1 MTKTKLINVFSQLSF
16 LEEEKRILNK
26 QLASIKKEE
35 TSLKE
40 ILSLEIPADS
50 AKNNIFHKVTTKPTV
65 SYGKLYS
72 AVLEELVPK
81 TKLSLAEDLKTSF
94 TSIIEVHSFKLE
106 A

>member
-1 MTKTKLINVFSQLSF
+1 MTKTKLINVFSQLSS
-16 LEEEKRILNK
+16 LENEKRTLNK

-40 ILSLEIPADS
+40 ILSLEIPAGS

-72 AVLEELVPK
+72 AVLEKLVPK
-81 TKLSLAEDLKTSF
+81 TKYAVAEELKDSF
-94 TSIIEVHSFKLE
+94 TSTTETHTFKLE
-106 A
+106 E